1 MQFTKIEIIS
11 FFKLYSMAKRRCDEI
26 EYLLYGNPDNKDYNE
41 RFSFYSYIVKTVD
54 TWMENLE
61 LDEKEIMALRFKENL
76 TFNDIVIRLNYAS
89 HSSVMYKYE
98 TILDKIMRGGNT

>member
-26 EYLLYGNPDNKDYNE
+26 EYLLYGDPENNDYNE
-41 RFSFYSYIVKTVD
+41 RFSFYNYIVKTVD
-54 TWMENLE
+54 TWMESLE
-61 LDEKEIMALRFKENL
+61 LDEKEIMTLKFKEDL
-76 TFNDIVIRLNYAS
+76 TFNDIAIRLNYAS

-98 TILDKIMRGGNT
+98 IILNKIMRGGNS